1 MPEDKYGMK
10 TTLDIK
16 RETEIATTLKSDEG
30 IIKDLMHMFKCDKK
44 RAQELFKLGHKQ
56 GYLIHENRR
65 LTFKKHDDTEIKE
78 ASLAYLQG
86 LEKESSWCDFF
97 TQDLIKIKK
106 PHQKAFIETGT
117 ASGFSAKA
125 AMRAG
130 FSSVDTVEI
139 NGYFCEYAAKVLWED
154 ADHPDWK
161 DKVTILRGSSVD
173 VLPVIFEKK
182 TEPFVLWLDAHW
194 SGGPHIGENMGSYL
208 PKELAAIAKC
218 NVDFTE
224 CSILIDD
231 MNHFIND
238 KAFLDLIIILLQ
250 AIKPNGKVGLYDSP
264 SGHTFMISL

>member
-1 MPEDKYGMK
+1 MKKIADEMK
-10 TTLDIK
+10 TD
-16 RETEIATTLKSDEG
+16 EMMFKS
-30 IIKDLMHMFKCDKK
+30 LMNMFKCNKN
-44 RAQELFKLGHKQ
+44 RAQELFELGHKQ
-56 GYLIHENRR
+56 GYLIHEGERIDFRR
-65 LTFKKHDDTEIKE
+65 HEDTEIKE
-78 ASLAYLQG
+78 ESAAYLES

-130 FSSVDTVEI
+130 FSSVDTVEL
-139 NGYFCEYAAKVLWED
+139 NQYFCEYAAKVLWED
-154 ADHPDWK
+154 PDHPDWK
-161 DKVTILRGSSVD
+161 DKVTIRHGSSVD
-173 VLPVIFEKK
+173 VLPVIFQEN

-208 PKELAAIAKC
+208 PKELAAVAKC
-218 NVDFTE
+218 NVDFTD

-238 KAFLDLIIILLQ
+238 KAFLDLITILLNV
-250 AIKPNGKVGLYDSP
+250 IKPNGKVGLYDSP
-264 SGHTFMISL
+264 SGHTFMISQ

>member
-1 MPEDKYGMK
+1 LPEDKYGMK

-264 SGHTFMISL
+264 SGHTFMISQ

>member
-44 RAQELFKLGHKQ
+44 RAQELFKLGNKQ

-65 LTFKKHDDTEIKE
+65 LTFKKHDDTEVKE

-264 SGHTFMISL
+264 SGHTFMISQ

>member
-264 SGHTFMISL
+264 SGHTFMISQ

>member
-1 MPEDKYGMK
+1 MK

-44 RAQELFKLGHKQ
+44 RAQELFKLGNKQ

-65 LTFKKHDDTEIKE
+65 LTFKKHDDTEVKE

-173 VLPVIFEKK
+173 VLPVIFEKN

-264 SGHTFMISL
+264 SGHTFMISQ

>member
-1 MPEDKYGMK
+1 MK

-16 RETEIATTLKSDEG
+16 RETEIATTLKDDEG

-161 DKVTILRGSSVD
+161 DKVTILQGSSVD

-264 SGHTFMISL
+264 SGHTFMISQ

>member
-1 MPEDKYGMK
+1 ME
-10 TTLDIK
+10 IEK
-16 RETEIATTLKSDEG
+16 RQLELEEETVKN
-30 IIKDLMHMFKCDKK
+30 LMQMFKCDKN
-44 RAQELFKLGHKQ
+44 RAQELFKLGQKQ
-56 GYLIHENRR
+56 GYLMYEGKCIDFLRHEG
-65 LTFKKHDDTEIKE
+65 TDIKE
-78 ASLAYLQG
+78 ESIAYLEG

-125 AMRAG
+125 ALLAG
-130 FSSVDTVEI
+130 FSSVDTVEL
-139 NGYFCEYAAKVLWED
+139 NHYFCEYASQVLWED
-154 ADHPDWK
+154 PDHPDWK
-161 DKVTILRGSSVD
+161 DKVTIRQGSSVD
-173 VLPVIFEKK
+173 VLPVIFQEN

-238 KAFLDLIIILLQ
+238 KPFLDLITILLNV
-250 AIKPNGKVGLYDSP
+250 IKPNGTVELYDSL
-264 SGHTFMISL
+264 SDHTFMISQ

>member
-1 MPEDKYGMK
+1 MKKIPPEM
-10 TTLDIK
+10 
-16 RETEIATTLKSDEG
+16 KSDQMMVA
-30 IIKDLMHMFKCDKK
+30 DLMNMFKCGKN

-56 GYLIHENRR
+56 GYLINEGERINFTRH
-65 LTFKKHDDTEIKE
+65 HGTEIKE
-78 ASLAYLQG
+78 ESLAYLEG

-154 ADHPDWK
+154 PDHPDWQ
-161 DKVTILRGSSVD
+161 DKVTIRQGSSVD
-173 VLPVIFEKK
+173 VLPVIFQEN

-218 NVDFTE
+218 NVDFTD

-238 KAFLDLIIILLQ
+238 KPFLDLITLLLNV
-250 AIKPNGKVGLYDSP
+250 IKPNGTVGLYDSL
-264 SGHTFMISL
+264 SDHTFMISQ

>member
-1 MPEDKYGMK
+1 LPEDKYGMK

-173 VLPVIFEKK
+173 VLPVIFEKN

-264 SGHTFMISL
+264 SGHTFMISQ

>member
-1 MPEDKYGMK
+1 MK

-139 NGYFCEYAAKVLWED
+139 NEYFCEYAAKVLWED

-264 SGHTFMISL
+264 SGHTFMISQ

>member
-1 MPEDKYGMK
+1 MK

-161 DKVTILRGSSVD
+161 DKVTILQGSSVD

-264 SGHTFMISL
+264 SGHTFMISQ

>member
-16 RETEIATTLKSDEG
+16 RETEIATTLKDDEG

-65 LTFKKHDDTEIKE
+65 ITFNRHDDTEVKE
-78 ASLAYLQG
+78 ASLSYLQG

-161 DKVTILRGSSVD
+161 DKVTILQGSSVD

-264 SGHTFMISL
+264 SGHTFMISQ